1 MPSTTRLAASDD
13 PRLSVVIPLYNKE
26 GQIVRALDSVCAQT
40 VRDVEVVVVDDGSTD
55 GGAALVRAY
64 GDPRVRLVQQ
74 PNGGVSSARNL
85 GVESAR
91 GPVVAFLDADDAWY
105 PDHLERLWRMRLEYP
120 QAVGWATN
128 YEVVTPDGRR
138 TLGVSS
144 ETAPR
149 VVLTPENYYRIALQ
163 GSPVCSSAVMVDK
176 AALANVG
183 GFPVGVR
190 LGEDLD
196 TWIRLMFTGPIVFDP
211 KPGACYHADGDDRA
225 LKRHAPPAR
234 YRFFDTDEAWRRAHP
249 EAVQV
254 GADMEEFHNFFRI
267 SHGHHQIKHGDK
279 FAGRSVLKGMTTQVF
294 ADERRRLLRMSLMPQ
309 ALYQGLTRLKRALR
323 PPASETGPDSTLDS
337 TLASTLDPT
346 VGTGPVAPQG
356 AAAASGSASTRVYP

>member
-1 MPSTTRLAASDD
+1 MSTSSIPATASDD
-13 PRLSVVIPLYNKE
+13 VRLSVVIPLYNKE

-40 VRDVEVVVVDDGSTD
+40 VRDFEVVVVDDGSTD
-55 GGAALVRAY
+55 GGAALVQAY
-64 GDPRVRLVQQ
+64 GDPRVRLLRQ

-85 GVESAR
+85 GVEAAR
-91 GPVVAFLDADDAWY
+91 CPVVAFLDADDTWY
-105 PDHLERLWRMRLEYP
+105 PDHLERLWRLRLEYP

-128 YEVVTPDGRR
+128 YEVASPDGRR
-138 TLGVSS
+138 TPGVSS

-149 VVLTPENYYRIALQ
+149 VVLTPANYYRIALQ

-225 LKRHAPPAR
+225 LNRHAPPAR
-234 YRFFDTDEAWRRAHP
+234 YRFFETGEAWRRAHP

-267 SHGHHQIKHGDK
+267 SHAHHQIKYGDK
-279 FAGRSVLKGMTTQVF
+279 FAGRSVLKGVQTQVF

-323 PPASETGPDSTLDS
+323 PPPGAAATDSAFDSTLDS
-337 TLASTLDPT
+337 TLGATP
-346 VGTGPVAPQG
+346 
-356 AAAASGSASTRVYP
+356 AAAAGTATAPGKPAARVYP

>member
-1 MPSTTRLAASDD
+1 MPSTSAFASDD
-13 PRLSVVIPLYNKE
+13 LRLSVVIPLFNKE

-40 VRDVEVVVVDDGSTD
+40 VRDFEVVVVDDGSTD
-55 GGAALVRAY
+55 GGAALVQRH
-64 GDPRVRLVQQ
+64 GDPRVRLIQQ

-211 KPGACYHADGDDRA
+211 RPGACYHADGDDRA
-225 LKRHAPPAR
+225 LNRHAPPAR
-234 YRFFDTDEAWRRAHP
+234 YRFFDTDEGWRRAHP

-267 SHGHHQIKHGDK
+267 SHAHHQIKHGDK
-279 FAGRSVLKGMTTQVF
+279 FAGRQVLKGCQTQVF

-309 ALYQGLTRLKRALR
+309 ALYQGLTRLKQALR
-323 PPASETGPDSTLDS
+323 PTPGATAPDSTLDS
-337 TLASTLDPT
+337 TLDASLGASP
-346 VGTGPVAPQG
+346 ASPQG
-356 AAAASGSASTRVYP
+356 ASAASGNASPRVYP

>member
-1 MPSTTRLAASDD
+1 MSPSSIPAPASDD
-13 PRLSVVIPLYNKE
+13 LRLSVVIPLYNKE

-40 VRDVEVVVVDDGSTD
+40 VRDIEVVVVDDGSTD
-55 GGAALVRAY
+55 GGAALVRRY
-64 GDPRVRLVQQ
+64 GDPRVRLIQQ

-225 LKRHAPPAR
+225 LNRHAPPAR

-267 SHGHHQIKHGDK
+267 SHAHHQIKYGDK
-279 FAGRSVLKGMTTQVF
+279 FAGRLVLKRIETQVF

-323 PPASETGPDSTLDS
+323 PAPGATAPDAPLDSTLDS
-337 TLASTLDPT
+337 TSGASP
-346 VGTGPVAPQG
+346 GAPQG
-356 AAAASGSASTRVYP
+356 ATAVSGNASTRVYP